1 LDEDIVCGPDIPL
14 TIDEDKELGSG
25 GSALVLRGEINNN
38 DTVSKNKSSSS
49 FVMLFLF
56 TLAPTSCC
64 KDYKRRIQVY
74 KATYRFLK

>member
-14 TIDEDKELGSG
+14 TVDKDKELGSG
-25 GSALVLRGEINNN
+25 GSALVLRGEISNN
-38 DTVSKNKSSSS
+38 DTVSKNSSS
-49 FVMLFLF
+49 FVMLFSF